1 MMDTTKGLFAANA
14 TLHANVLD
22 EHHPSVRHAHRV
34 FRHLVS
40 SWASDLM
47 HLRSRGLDAPSHRV
61 SPSIRAGAA
70 IADLTTRRA
79 A

>member
-1 MMDTTKGLFAANA
+1 MMDTTKGLFATNA
-14 TLHANVLD
+14 TLHASVLD
-22 EHHPSVRHAHRV
+22 EHHPSVQHAHRV

-47 HLRSRGLDAPSHRV
+47 HLRAQGLDVPSHRV
-61 SPSIRAGAA
+61 TPSVRAGAA